1 MPFLLP
7 ENENNIICY
16 PFDSFP
22 INPSRIIIL
31 NQTRARSFS
40 FAGKRL
46 RETQGFH
53 SIKFA
58 FPTESHWNGV
68 NGSWKFFKNSIW
80 VFGVVWPQAGKKKQR
95 MRVYLWSAMWSACP
109 DRLLCQPEQGQE
121 KPNQT
126 THLRAE
132 ATATGA
138 PPSAL
143 SAASKSASMS
153 TRMDTPSLSILPPE
167 KLWRIISFALY
178 SIHPSLPPSKY
189 PSIQIFVKKEKKKSI
204 RQRIRPAT
212 ERFSQTL
219 KMNRI
224 CLCIILRRLLLRNFN
239 ELLCRK
245 KARLDEE
252 EDNPDLSQLD
262 MEGTTNILMGV
273 QKDIRTL
280 RFMAKQKEKEWN
292 SILKLMKVKEE
303 LQAKLMRR
311 KEVLKITCGKSGRS
325 GAASDL
331 QQPTLPAAAPN
342 LQTLIN
348 QSLNVI
354 ASGKSA
360 SFSKNAVNVPHTQS
374 SATSHQVFTLFDY
387 IQRIWF
393 SISARNRIYL
403 LLINN
408 HRLAPRHF
416 QHLEAYLFYENLL
429 IPHQ

>member
-1 MPFLLP
+1 
-7 ENENNIICY
+7 
-16 PFDSFP
+16 
-22 INPSRIIIL
+22 
-31 NQTRARSFS
+31 
-40 FAGKRL
+40 
-46 RETQGFH
+46 
-53 SIKFA
+53 
-58 FPTESHWNGV
+58 
-68 NGSWKFFKNSIW
+68 
-80 VFGVVWPQAGKKKQR
+80 
-95 MRVYLWSAMWSACP
+95 
-109 DRLLCQPEQGQE
+109 
-121 KPNQT
+121 
-126 THLRAE
+126 
-132 ATATGA
+132 
-138 PPSAL
+138 
-143 SAASKSASMS
+143 
-153 TRMDTPSLSILPPE
+153 
-167 KLWRIISFALY
+167 
-178 SIHPSLPPSKY
+178 
-189 PSIQIFVKKEKKKSI
+189 
-204 RQRIRPAT
+204 
-212 ERFSQTL
+212 
-219 KMNRI
+219 MNRI

-387 IQRIWF
+387 IQRI
-393 SISARNRIYL
+393 
-403 LLINN
+403 
-408 HRLAPRHF
+408 
-416 QHLEAYLFYENLL
+416 
-429 IPHQ
+429 